1 MEIPGAFAPGSVLS
15 GTGKSMEQ
23 PIHTIRAIH
32 TSWLAPNRV
41 AAMAASTAIVIGFGW
56 ALSTGLAQ
64 TMVEKSLEVLKA
76 EVLPEKLPDKTPPPP
91 PPDLRA
97 PPPPYVPPPDI
108 VIQTDAAPSATMIT
122 TQSKMATP
130 PPISSPASI
139 GRPHTCM
146 QNYPPISQRLG
157 EEGVT
162 LLAFTVTSDG
172 SVANITVAKSSGSE
186 RLDGA
191 AVSCATNWRYKP
203 AIEAGRAV
211 SVSWKTNVVWKLK

>member
-203 AIEAGRAV
+203 AIEAGHPV